1 MRGSLL
7 PNCKTVESSEI
18 ERQTVVHSEE
28 RMFKVLIKTFVKEG
42 ASQLQN
48 FLVNFH
54 KFHAISSIILLQ
66 LG

>member
-1 MRGSLL
+1 MHGSLL
-7 PNCKTVESSEI
+7 PNCKTVESSET
-18 ERQTVVHSEE
+18 ERQTIVHSEE
-28 RMFKVLIKTFVKEG
+28 RMFKVLTKKFVKEG

-54 KFHAISSIILLQ
+54 KFHAISSMILSQ